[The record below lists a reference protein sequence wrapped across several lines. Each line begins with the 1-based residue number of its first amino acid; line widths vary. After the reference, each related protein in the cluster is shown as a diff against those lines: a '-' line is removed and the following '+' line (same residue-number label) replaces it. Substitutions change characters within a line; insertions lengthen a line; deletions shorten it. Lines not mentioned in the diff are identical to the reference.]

1 MAELPELTILVSQ
14 MHSSLAGAT
23 IARVEALQPKCL
35 NVAPSTLAAGLT
47 GRSVQGVRSIGKWI
61 AIDLADGSH
70 LLLNLGMGAD
80 VRHFGAESD
89 RPAKYQFSITTR
101 RGDGFTVRFWWFGRI
116 QLVPKGGLCRHPQV
130 KDIAPLALDPV
141 ITLDWFRAMLREAG
155 GKAIKQVLMDQRR
168 IAGIGNAYMHD
179 ILWEGQVHPATK
191 ACELT
196 AERTA
201 LLYEGMRRVLK
212 NATSLGGWEQDF
224 YGRGGNIAT
233 PDRLTTIGYRAGKPC
248 PRCGSVI
255 EKIRTGGTATF
266 ICPGCQV
273 L

>member
-14 MHSSLAGAT
+14 MHGVMAGAT
-23 IARVEALQPKCL
+23 IAKVEAPQPKCL
-35 NVAPSTLAAGLT
+35 NVASGTLTAGLM
-47 GRSVQGVRSIGKWI
+47 GRAIEGVRSIGKWI
-61 AIDLADGSH
+61 ALDLADGSH

-80 VRHFGAESD
+80 VRHFGAESG
-89 RPAKYQFSITTR
+89 RPAKYQFSLTSH
-101 RGDGFTVRFWWFGRI
+101 RGDGFTVRFWWFGYI
-116 QLVPKGGLCRHPQV
+116 HLVPRQRLSRHPQV

-141 ITLDWFRAMLREAG
+141 VTLDWFRAMLREAG
-155 GKAIKQVLMDQRR
+155 GRAIKQVLMDQRR
-168 IAGIGNAYMHD
+168 ISGIGNAYMHD
-179 ILWEGQVHPATK
+179 ILWAGQVHPATK
-191 ACELT
+191 ACDLT
-196 AERTA
+196 TERIA

-212 NATSLGGWEQDF
+212 NASSLGGWERDF

-233 PDRLTTIGYRAGKPC
+233 PDRLTTIGYRAGKLC